1 MRAAYDHEDV
11 PHTLLPLVLAV
22 GLVRHKVYDDQPLT
36 DQGREGDFSMLANF
50 MAEIIPIYEYS
61 LDASRSPRVLGKHE
75 LGGGMFRDGAKE
87 LRFIDG
93 RPPLLHMAVNAT
105 DVECV
110 LSLLRARS
118 ARRRSTPT
126 SCAAAP
132 RNSGRAPRCFRRRRR
147 RCDTTPSD
155 CAPPRRRRRV
165 LPARPRAG
173 PRCLVRSTVRP
184 RGRCGGGR
192 RAAGGWT
199 RGAGRARAG

>member
-110 LSLLRARS
+110 LSLLREPERAAQIHAHFVRRRAQKLRARS
-118 ARRRSTPT
+118 ALLQKEAEALRHHAQRLR
-126 SCAAAP
+126 AAAP
-132 RNSGRAPRCFRRRRR
+132 QETRIA
-147 RCDTTPSD
+147 
-155 CAPPRRRRRV
+155 
-165 LPARPRAG
+165 
-173 PRCLVRSTVRP
+173 
-184 RGRCGGGR
+184 
-192 RAAGGWT
+192 RAA
-199 RGAGRARAG
+199 